1 MEDLLLLAKFVRE
14 NLGHYNLS
22 PLIKISSSKF
32 THQLVL
38 GTCFLLRLP
47 FPMWPLQKNGSS
59 KVPLPKESFYF
70 SIVFLLS
77 PKFESVALHIR
88 GQNLIVVADIVIHE
102 TSFECISSTLKHGRH
117 CEHWLMME
125 EVLVCRLSL
134 QFSQG
139 SQIVQCIKD
148 SASLSCQ
155 TSLLSLLMQS

>member
-1 MEDLLLLAKFVRE
+1 MEDWLLLAEFVRE
-14 NLGHYNLS
+14 NLGHYNLP

-32 THQLVL
+32 THQIVL

-77 PKFESVALHIR
+77 PIFELVAPHMK
-88 GQNLIVVADIVIHE
+88 GQNLIVVADNLIHE
-102 TSFECISSTLKHGRH
+102 TSFTYISSTLKHGRH
-117 CEHWLMME
+117 CERLLMME

-139 SQIVQCIKD
+139 SQMVQCIED

-155 TSLLSLLMQS
+155 TSLLPSLVQS